1 MMPELGNFLLCLAAG
16 LALLLSVYPL
26 WGAARQDRR
35 LMALAR
41 PLACG
46 LFACIGGAFLLLVH
60 AFVVNDFTV
69 RYVAENSNSAL
80 PVWYRVAATWGAHE
94 GSLLLWV
101 LLLSVW
107 TFAVAIFSRRMP
119 LDAVARVLA
128 VMGMIAFGFLL
139 FILLTSNP
147 FSRGLP
153 QYPIDGRD
161 LNPLLQDIGMI
172 FHPPILYMGYVGFS
186 VAFAFA
192 IASLLAGR
200 LDTAWARWSR
210 PWTQAAWMFLTLG
223 IVLGSAW
230 AYYELGWG
238 GWWFWDPVENASFM
252 PWLVGTALLHSLAVT
267 EKRGSFRAWTVLLA
281 IAAFSLCLLGTFL
294 VRSGVLV
301 SVHAFASDPSR
312 GLFILV
318 LLIVAIG
325 GSLLLY
331 ALKGGRVRAR
341 VEHTLWSRES
351 FLLGNNILLMAAMLV
366 VLLGT
371 LLPLVH
377 KELGLGSISIG
388 EPFFNTMFTALMAPF
403 ALLLG
408 LGPLIR
414 WRRDDVARQIK
425 RLIIALLVTLSLSLA
440 LPWLLQDRIT
450 AMAVI
455 GLMMALWVLIFALME
470 VHERATHRHGFW
482 RGLRTLTR
490 SQWGMVL
497 GHVGV
502 AVTVIGITFSQNY
515 SVERDVRM
523 RPGDSIDIHLY
534 HFVFNGVRNIV
545 GPNWTGGEGI
555 IAVTRNGRPEATLYA
570 EKRFYTASRMMMTEA
585 AISGG
590 LTRDLYAALG
600 EELSDGSWAVRLYYK
615 PFVRWIWYGGV
626 LMALG
631 GLCCMLDPRYRMR
644 KKSAGGLM
652 NRKLLFIPLV
662 LFLALAAALFW
673 QLMRNADGDDPTTLE
688 SALIGKPLPE
698 FRLEALNTPGQ
709 TLDRRT
715 LIDGKPLLLN
725 VWATWCPTC
734 RAEHQ
739 FLNGLAQQGVRVVG
753 MNYKDDRQKAMS
765 WLQRLGNPYRLSL
778 YDGNGMLGLDL
789 GVYGAPETFLIDG
802 QGIIRWRHAGDLNER
817 VWREELQPLWDQY
830 NRRAG

>member
-139 FILLTSNP
+139 FILFTSNP

-312 GLFILV
+312 GLFILA

-331 ALKGGRVRAR
+331 
-341 VEHTLWSRES
+341 
-351 FLLGNNILLMAAMLV
+351 
-366 VLLGT
+366 
-371 LLPLVH
+371 
-377 KELGLGSISIG
+377 
-388 EPFFNTMFTALMAPF
+388 ALMAPF

-425 RLIIALLVTLSLSLA
+425 RLIIAPLVTLSLSLA

-455 GLMMALWVLIFALME
+455 GLMMALWVLIFALLE

-523 RPGDSIDIHLY
+523 RPGDSIDIHRY

-644 KKSAGGLM
+644 KKL
-652 NRKLLFIPLV
+652 
-662 LFLALAAALFW
+662 
-673 QLMRNADGDDPTTLE
+673 Q
-688 SALIGKPLPE
+688 
-698 FRLEALNTPGQ
+698 EA
-709 TLDRRT
+709 
-715 LIDGKPLLLN
+715 
-725 VWATWCPTC
+725 
-734 RAEHQ
+734 
-739 FLNGLAQQGVRVVG
+739 
-753 MNYKDDRQKAMS
+753 S
-765 WLQRLGNPYRLSL
+765 
-778 YDGNGMLGLDL
+778 
-789 GVYGAPETFLIDG
+789 
-802 QGIIRWRHAGDLNER
+802 
-817 VWREELQPLWDQY
+817 
-830 NRRAG
+830 